1 MIMVE
6 ARGSDR
12 VRSFLRARII
22 YNNNNSTID
31 CIIKNFSSTGAK
43 IDVSRLMSIP
53 AEFDLDIP
61 QKGRVFRA
69 RIAWRDGDS
78 LGVEFID
85 QNESRHMFDSR
96 VEILERENK
105 RLKTTIAAMAKKLD
119 DLGHS
124 MSQFD

>member
-1 MIMVE
+1 MMMVE
-6 ARGSDR
+6 GRASDR

-31 CIIKNFSSTGAK
+31 CIVKNISPTGAK
-43 IDVSRLMSIP
+43 MDVSRLMSIP

-69 RIAWRDGDS
+69 RISWRDGDS
-78 LGVEFID
+78 LGVEFIE
-85 QNESRHMFDSR
+85 QNESQHTYDSR
-96 VEILERENK
+96 VALLERENK
-105 RLKTTIAAMAKKLD
+105 KLKTTIAAMAKKLD

-124 MSQFD
+124 MTKFD